1 MMSSEGEKLSMED
14 IKQAIKRYILEEF
27 LPGED
32 PAELTD
38 STPLITGGILDSLA
52 TIKLV
57 VFLEER
63 FKVQIEAHETMADY
77 LDTIADIAQLVSS
90 KK

>member
-1 MMSSEGEKLSMED
+1 MTNSNGEKLSMQAVKD
-14 IKQAIKRYILEEF
+14 IIKGYILEQF
-27 LPGED
+27 LPGEN
-32 PAELTD
+32 PAALTD

-63 FKVQIEAHETMADY
+63 FKIQIEAHETMVDY

-90 KK
+90 KT

>member
-1 MMSSEGEKLSMED
+1 MMNLNGGKQSMQEAKEI
-14 IKQAIKRYILEEF
+14 IKGYILQEF
-27 LPGED
+27 LPGEN

-52 TIKLV
+52 TLKLV

-63 FKVQIEAHETMADY
+63 FKIQIQAHETMADY
-77 LDTIADIAQLVSS
+77 LDTVADIAQLVNS
-90 KK
+90 KQ

>member
-1 MMSSEGEKLSMED
+1 MTNFNGEKPSMQEIKQD
-14 IKQAIKRYILEEF
+14 IKQYILAEF
-27 LPGED
+27 LPGES

-57 VFLEER
+57 LFLEER
-63 FKVQIEAHETMADY
+63 FKIQIEAHETMADY
-77 LDTIADIAQLVSS
+77 LDTITDIAQLVSS

>member
-1 MMSSEGEKLSMED
+1 MTNMNGEKLSMQEVKE
-14 IKQAIKRYILEEF
+14 IVKGYILKEF
-27 LPGED
+27 LPGEN

-57 VFLEER
+57 AFLEQR
-63 FKVQIEAHETMADY
+63 FQIQIQAHETMIDY
-77 LDTIADIAQLVSS
+77 LDTIPDIAQLVSS
-90 KK
+90 KI

>member
-1 MMSSEGEKLSMED
+1 MKNFNGEKPSMQEV
-14 IKQAIKRYILEEF
+14 KQTVKAYILQEF
-27 LPGED
+27 LPGEN
-32 PAELTD
+32 PAELTE

-63 FKVQIEAHETMADY
+63 FQIKIEAHETMADY
-77 LDTIADIAQLVSS
+77 LDTVADIAQLVSS
-90 KK
+90 KM

>member
-1 MMSSEGEKLSMED
+1 MTNSNGEKLSMQELKQI
-14 IKQAIKRYILEEF
+14 IKAYILKEF
-27 LPGED
+27 LPGEN
-32 PAELTD
+32 PAALTD

-63 FKVQIEAHETMADY
+63 FQIQIQAHETMVDY
-77 LDTIADIAQLVSS
+77 LDTVADIAQLVNS
-90 KK
+90 KM

>member
-1 MMSSEGEKLSMED
+1 MTNFEGEKLSMQEVKEI
-14 IKQAIKRYILEEF
+14 IKGYILEEF
-27 LPGED
+27 LPGES

-57 VFLEER
+57 VFLEQR
-63 FKVQIEAHETMADY
+63 FQIKIEAHETMADY
-77 LDTIADIAQLVSS
+77 LDTVADIAQLVSS
-90 KK
+90 KL

>member
-1 MMSSEGEKLSMED
+1 MANLNEEKLSTEEV
-14 IKQAIKRYILEEF
+14 KQAIKEYILKEF
-27 LPGED
+27 LPGEN
-32 PAELTD
+32 PAQLTD

-63 FKVQIEAHETMADY
+63 FQIKIQAHETMADY
-77 LDTIADIAQLVSS
+77 LDTVADIAQLVST
-90 KK
+90 KL

>member
-1 MMSSEGEKLSMED
+1 MQE
-14 IKQAIKRYILEEF
+14 IKEPIKEYILKEF
-27 LPGED
+27 LPGEN
-32 PAELTD
+32 PAALTD

-63 FKVQIEAHETMADY
+63 FQIKIEAHETMVDY
-77 LDTIADIAQLVSS
+77 LNTISDIAQLVQS